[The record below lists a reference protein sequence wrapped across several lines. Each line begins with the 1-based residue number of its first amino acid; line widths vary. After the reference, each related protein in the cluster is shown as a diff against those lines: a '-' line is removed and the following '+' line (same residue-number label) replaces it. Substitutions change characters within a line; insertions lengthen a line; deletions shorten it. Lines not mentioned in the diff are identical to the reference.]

1 MSASPDFL
9 SQWFS
14 EPRHLVQVLFVV
26 ALLVFC
32 LVKFIRWRRRGAAVE
47 WYTAE
52 EISRFSDAAEKALGK
67 SSNIFVEKESPDIRV
82 DILMI
87 PPGEHCPFYTLCTMG
102 VGAHRMT
109 VPPTDGM
116 ELQIDGGTV
125 DLRPLV
131 FPGWDRVEL
140 MMYLPA
146 DWVPLWMEEGATE
159 EEIERSYWP
168 ILWMKNFARGMVA
181 MDWWYAFSH
190 TVNPE
195 VKLGDFSAFL
205 LASPLPDCTKPGFTL
220 TVGDKN
226 VSVLQLVP
234 ITESEYESAR
244 KGDPNTWVKEFL
256 PGTPEEMREF
266 LAERVQRMGV
276 VPRKP
281 KP

>member
-1 MSASPDFL
+1 MSASPDLFSWL
-9 SQWFS
+9 FS
-14 EPRHLVQVLFVV
+14 EPRHIVQALFVV
-26 ALLVFC
+26 AVLVFC
-32 LVKFIRWRRRGAAVE
+32 LMKFIRWRRRRAAVE
-47 WYTAE
+47 WYTPE
-52 EISRFSDAAEKALGK
+52 EIGSFSDAAEEALGP
-67 SSNIFVEKESPDIRV
+67 SSNIFVEKESTEIRV

-116 ELQIDGGTV
+116 ELQTDDGTV
-125 DLRPLV
+125 DLHPLV

-181 MDWWYAFSH
+181 MDWWYAFGQ
-190 TVNPE
+190 TVNPQE
-195 VKLGDFSAFL
+195 KLGDFSAFA

-220 TVGDKN
+220 NVGDKA

-244 KGDPNTWVKEFL
+244 KGNINTWVKEFL
-256 PGTPEEMREF
+256 PGTPEGMREF